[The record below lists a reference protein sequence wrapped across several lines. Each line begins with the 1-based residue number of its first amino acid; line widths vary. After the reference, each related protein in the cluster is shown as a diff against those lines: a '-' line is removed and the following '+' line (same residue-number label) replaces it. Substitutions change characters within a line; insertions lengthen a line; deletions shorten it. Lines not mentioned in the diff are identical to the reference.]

1 MSWRIRWPLPA
12 HPAILPARAFLSAQ
26 VPTRTPAP
34 GDPRMSSSL
43 VRRGAVLSALAL
55 ASFIHATSL
64 RAQAATGVVRGHV
77 TEGSGGRG
85 IPEVQVTIAGT
96 RIGAITN
103 ANGDFALAAVPSGAR
118 TLEARRI
125 GHQPVARAITVN
137 AGDNDVGSIALNV
150 SAVNLNE
157 VVVTGTGTATEK
169 RAIGTSIATIDSAL
183 ISRAEAVTVD
193 QAMQGKIPGAQIT
206 QNSGSPGGGG
216 ISVRL
221 RGTNSFISGS
231 DPLYIVD
238 GVIVDNGSA
247 QLADLRTPSNPQNR
261 LADLNPADI
270 DRVEIIRGAAAA
282 ALYGSRANNGVVQ
295 IFTKRGNVGRPRFTF
310 SSRAAESELREQQ
323 PFNLYPFNEN
333 GLPVQRFNY
342 QDDIFHRAPAN
353 EQNLTVEGG
362 NDQTR
367 YYLSGNF
374 ANEDG
379 IMRSTS
385 SRRNSA
391 RVNVQQ
397 QLTTTLLGNVT
408 ANYIRTQN
416 QVQAFGEQN
425 DYGIMGSLFFAPTSV
440 DFHPVN

>member
-26 VPTRTPAP
+26 VPTRTPAT

-43 VRRGAVLSALAL
+43 VRRGALLSALAL
-55 ASFIHATSL
+55 ASLIHATSL

-103 ANGDFALAAVPSGAR
+103 SNGDFALAAVPVGAR
-118 TLEARRI
+118 TVEARRI
-125 GHQPVARAITVN
+125 GYQAVTRAITVT
-137 AGDNDVGSIALNV
+137 ASDNDVGAIALNV

-169 RAIGTSIATIDSAL
+169 RAVGTSIATVDSAL

-221 RGTNSFISGS
+221 RGVNSFISGS

-238 GVIVDNGSA
+238 GMIVGDGSG
-247 QLADLRTPSNPQNR
+247 QLADLGIRSNPQNR
-261 LADLNPADI
+261 LADINPDDI
-270 DRVEIIRGAAAA
+270 EHIEIIRGAAAA
-282 ALYGSRANNGVVQ
+282 ALYGSRANNRVVQ
-295 IFTKRGNVGRPRFTF
+295 IFTKRGSAGRPPIPSMTRGET
-310 SSRAAESELREQQ
+310 SEPRPQQ
-323 PFNLYPFNEN
+323 YFNFYPFDVAA
-333 GLPVQRFNY
+333 LPVQRYNY
-342 QDDIFHRAPAN
+342 QDLIF
-353 EQNLTVEGG
+353 
-362 NDQTR
+362 
-367 YYLSGNF
+367 
-374 ANEDG
+374 
-379 IMRSTS
+379 
-385 SRRNSA
+385 
-391 RVNVQQ
+391 
-397 QLTTTLLGNVT
+397 
-408 ANYIRTQN
+408 
-416 QVQAFGEQN
+416 
-425 DYGIMGSLFFAPTSV
+425 
-440 DFHPVN
+440 